1 MLERE
6 FINLQKITVQI
17 PTLLTD
23 DGRAYRLGMK
33 LDLELDTL
41 PPVDKEA
48 VREALTTLYGE
59 IMSYFE

>member
-23 DGRAYRLGMK
+23 DGRAKRLGMK